1 MKKSILILFSS
12 IIFSA
17 TLSSCVNS
25 LPAQTRLQ
33 SSNPGATVE
42 LLFEVDGCKVYRF
55 YDKVNGNSLN
65 ASPRYFT
72 KCQNGSSS
80 VGWLESCGKN
90 CVYYAEN
97 VTSYPANGIPVK
109 P

>member
-1 MKKSILILFSS
+1 MKTYICLLFSCTPLLVS
-12 IIFSA
+12 
-17 TLSSCVNS
+17 LSSCLS
-25 LPAQTRLQ
+25 PAQMQLQ
-33 SSNPGATVE
+33 GSNPNVKVE
-42 LLFEVDGCKVYRF
+42 LLFEADGCKVYRF
-55 YDKVNGNSLN
+55 YDRG
-65 ASPRYFT
+65 APRYFT

-97 VTSYPANGIPVK
+97 VTSYPKNGIPIK

>member
-1 MKKSILILFSS
+1 MKSVKLSLICCYLIS
-12 IIFSA
+12 
-17 TLSSCVNS
+17 TNLLSC
-25 LPAQTRLQ
+25 LAPAQMNLQ
-33 SSNPGATVE
+33 GSNPNIKVE

-55 YDKVNGNSLN
+55 YDRQQ
-65 ASPRYFT
+65 PRYFT

-90 CVYYAEN
+90 CTYYAEN
-97 VTSYPANGIPVK
+97 VTSYPKNGIPLK

>member
-1 MKKSILILFSS
+1 MLSLIGSCLLMSS
-12 IIFSA
+12 LNA
-17 TLSSCVNS
+17 CMA
-25 LPAQTRLQ
+25 PAQMNLQ
-33 SSNPGATVE
+33 SSNPNIKVE

-55 YDKVNGNSLN
+55 YDRQQ
-65 ASPRYFT
+65 PRYFT

-90 CVYYAEN
+90 CTYYAEN
-97 VTSYPANGIPVK
+97 VTSYPKNGIPVN

>member
-1 MKKSILILFSS
+1 MNRNVYSLFSCLL
-12 IIFSA
+12 
-17 TLSSCVNS
+17 LSLVLVSC
-25 LPAQTRLQ
+25 LAPAQMQ
-33 SSNPGATVE
+33 VQGSNPSVKVE
-42 LLFEVDGCKVYRF
+42 LLFEADGCKVYRF
-55 YDKVNGNSLN
+55 YDGNPR
-65 ASPRYFT
+65 APRYFT

-97 VTSYPANGIPVK
+97 VTSYSTNRIPVN